1 MILRINI
8 GYSHSKDL
16 AKRTIEEK
24 FLRNRAY
31 KTTKY

>member
-1 MILRINI
+1 MMLRIDI
-8 GYSHSKDL
+8 GCCHSKDL
-16 AKRTIEEK
+16 VKRTIEEK